1 MAEPKPIITRPGT
14 WPHVEW
20 IELHAD
26 GVLHECAVMKKDRR
40 GNIYFFE
47 LNALDSID
55 KRRLMMILADRNSRQ
70 FELWDLMSQKTLG
83 NGVNALT
90 YFNQLVK
97 VVTPSGKILT
107 PTLGVIGEQVGTKRI
122 RPKKDEA
129 APAEAE

>member
-1 MAEPKPIITRPGT
+1 MAELKTIITRPGT

-55 KRRLMMILADRNSRQ
+55 KRRLMMILADRNAKT
-70 FELWDLMSQKTLG
+70 FELWDIMSQKTLG

-107 PTLGVIGEQVGTKRI
+107 PSLGVIGEQPGTKRI
-122 RPKKDEA
+122 RPKKEEA
-129 APAEAE
+129 APAE